1 MCVSF
6 SSVFPLNIELL
17 VLSSA
22 SVLIACSI
30 LYFFFPAEAFL
41 SLPVGLFSYLQDLSE
56 RNKVEK

>member
-1 MCVSF
+1 MRVSF
-6 SSVFPLNIELL
+6 SSVFPLYIELL

-30 LYFFFPAEAFL
+30 LYFFPAEAFL
-41 SLPVGLFSYLQDLSE
+41 SLPVGLFSYLRDLSE